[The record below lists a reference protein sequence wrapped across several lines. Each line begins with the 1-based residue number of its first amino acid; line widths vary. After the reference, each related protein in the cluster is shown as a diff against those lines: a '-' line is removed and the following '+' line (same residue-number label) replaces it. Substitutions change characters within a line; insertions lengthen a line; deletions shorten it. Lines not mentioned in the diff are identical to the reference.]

1 MAAPRLVLAVALL
14 SACAARLS
22 AQPIRTSALT
32 GRVADPTG
40 GILRGAE
47 VSVASPDLL
56 GGRRTISTDA
66 EGTYRLN
73 GLPPG
78 TYDLTAAMS
87 GFAPQSRAAVRLP
100 SETTLTID
108 FELQLASVSQR
119 VSVIDRAPLVDVKT
133 SSAAMK
139 LDDDLLQNLPT
150 SRVLADVI
158 NLAPGVSA
166 NVGMG
171 GVQASNVFHVDGV
184 DVSDTQQLGAW
195 SAFNYN
201 WVREVQVVSVG
212 APAEYDGFSGVV
224 SSAILRSGSNRFS
237 GLAEYWTTRPGWVGR
252 NTSSLSQEFQ
262 RQFAPRR
269 ALSWWDSS
277 VQLGGPIVRDRLWFF
292 SGVQYFKNEY
302 RPFGYEGEGA
312 TLERDRRALLK
323 LTAAP
328 SASTRVEGFI
338 EHDRYD
344 LEGGDL
350 NAFTLLEASDSGRR
364 PDTNW
369 NVHFTW
375 SINGRTQLEVRNAGF
390 SGTLTFG
397 PRPPATRSGP
407 FPHFDQATGISSVNT
422 CCYFDFG
429 RRRNVLSSILTH
441 YADGWWGRHH
451 EMKFGVEIERARA
464 SAAAGYPGDR
474 FYIDDA
480 GQPYL
485 VFIKEPYSAAAEP
498 RRLSIFAQDRWEL
511 NGRLTLEPGVRV
523 NVNRGRIRGDTFFRT
538 SPVSPRLGIAWDVLS
553 DHTTV
558 IRVHYGRYHEA
569 LMSAQFSF
577 MDPVTAPATV
587 IAEVVRPGEF
597 VEISRSTPVN
607 NWRMDPDLEHAYL
620 DQWSIGIERELF
632 AELSV
637 QARFVRRSFKD
648 LMGASD
654 VGSVFRP
661 VERRDPGPDGRVG
674 TADDGELV
682 TVFAKA
688 NPGGEIF
695 FFTNPA
701 GVFRRYD
708 GLQLIAHKR
717 YSRNWQL
724 LASYTWSNSRGN
736 VDSTPRA
743 NSGGPELGFNGVS
756 ADPNRAI
763 NAEGP
768 TWFDFTHEFKAMG
781 TYNVPVWGGVRLSAV
796 YRYHTGAAWARLVP
810 FSGDGIPMNVF
821 GVRVEPRG
829 SRRLPAIRRLDLRLD
844 KTIPVRAAGGT
855 LSLFADCF
863 NVGNQ
868 GVVDSDRFPS
878 VILRSGPTF
887 GQPRF
892 WTDPRTLR
900 AGIRYM
906 F

>member
-1 MAAPRLVLAVALL
+1 MAILGATT
-14 SACAARLS
+14 ARVS
-22 AQPIRTSALT
+22 GQPIQTSALT
-32 GRVADPTG
+32 GRIVDRTG
-40 GILRGAE
+40 GVLRGAQ
-47 VSVASPDLL
+47 VTVASPDLL
-56 GGRRTISTDA
+56 GGPRTIVTDA
-66 EGTYRLN
+66 AGTYRLS
-73 GLPPG
+73 GLSPG
-78 TYDLTAAMS
+78 TYDITVANE

-108 FELQLASVSQR
+108 FELQLASMFQGVS
-119 VSVIDRAPLVDVKT
+119 ITEKAPIVDVKT
-133 SSAAMK
+133 SSAAIK

-150 SRVLADVI
+150 SRVLAEVI

-171 GVQASNVFHVDGV
+171 GVQSSNSFHVDGV

-224 SSAILRSGSNRFS
+224 SSAVLRSGSNRFS
-237 GLAEYWTTRPGWVGR
+237 ALAEYWTTRPSWVGR

-269 ALSWWDSS
+269 ALSWWDVSL
-277 VQLGGPIVRDRLWFF
+277 QLGGPIVRDRLWFF

-302 RPFGYEGEGA
+302 QPFGYEGEGS

-323 LTAAP
+323 ITAAP

-338 EHDRYD
+338 EHDRYG
-344 LEGGDL
+344 LEGGGL
-350 NAFTLLEASDSGRR
+350 NAFTLLEASETGGR

-375 SINGRTQLEVRNAGF
+375 SISDRTQLEVRNGGF
-390 SGTLTFG
+390 GGKQTLG

-407 FPHFDQATGISSVNT
+407 FPHFDQATGIASVNN

-429 RRRNVLSSILTH
+429 RRRNVLSSVLTH
-441 YADGWWGRHH
+441 YADRWWGRHH
-451 EMKFGVEIERARA
+451 ELKFGVEIERARA
-464 SAAAGYPGDR
+464 SATSGYAGDR

-485 VFIKEPYSAAAEP
+485 VLFREPYSAAAEP
-498 RRLSIFAQDRWEL
+498 RRLSVFAQDRWEL

-523 NVNRGRIRGDTFFRT
+523 NVNRGLIGAQRFFRT
-538 SPVSPRLGIAWDVLS
+538 TPVSPRLGFAWDVLS

-558 IRVHYGRYHEA
+558 VRAHYGRYHEA

-577 MDPVTAPATV
+577 MNPVTAPPT
-587 IAEVVRPGEF
+587 ITAEVVGPGEF
-597 VEISRSTPVN
+597 VEIERSTPVN
-607 NWRMDPDLEHAYL
+607 RWRMDPDLRHAYL
-620 DQWSIGIERELF
+620 DQVSIGIERELL
-632 AELSV
+632 ADLSLE
-637 QARFVRRSFKD
+637 ARYVRRSFKD
-648 LMGASD
+648 LMGAID
-654 VGSVFRP
+654 IGSVFRP
-661 VERRDPGPDGRVG
+661 IQRRDPGPDGRLG
-674 TADDGELV
+674 TADDGGLV
-682 TVFAKA
+682 TVFAKT

-695 FFTNPA
+695 LFTNPA

-708 GLQLIAHKR
+708 GLQLIARKR

-736 VDSTPRA
+736 VDSSPRA
-743 NSGGPELGFNGVS
+743 NAGGPELGSNGIS
-756 ADPNRAI
+756 ADPNRFV

-768 TWFDFTHEFKAMG
+768 TWFDFTHEVKAMG
-781 TYNVPVWGGVRLSAV
+781 TYDVPVWGGLKLSAV
-796 YRYHTGAAWARLVP
+796 YRHHTGAAWARLVP
-810 FSGDGIPMNVF
+810 FSGDGIPVNVF

-829 SRRLPAIRRLDLRLD
+829 SRRLPAIKRLDVRLD
-844 KTIPVRAAGGT
+844 KTVPVRAAGGM

-868 GVVDSDRFPS
+868 GVPDSDRFPA
-878 VILRSGPTF
+878 VILRSGPSF

-892 WTDPRTLR
+892 WTDPRTVR
-900 AGIRYM
+900 VGIRYM